1 MSRRGLFNA
10 NYRLSLPHIVS
21 LFPPPLQLPCALKF
35 SAKHALGREPGAHV
49 LEPLHLTSPL
59 FVCLFFLNLFS
70 EATLPRNSGG
80 PLPFSATGTEH
91 PAPPDTQPLGGER
104 DTCTHFFAVSPL
116 ILSLSPPI
124 KFRATVH
131 HR

>member
-49 LEPLHLTSPL
+49 LEPLHLTCDLSS
-59 FVCLFFLNLFS
+59 VCLFVLS
-70 EATLPRNSGG
+70 E
-80 PLPFSATGTEH
+80 PF
-91 PAPPDTQPLGGER
+91 
-104 DTCTHFFAVSPL
+104 
-116 ILSLSPPI
+116 
-124 KFRATVH
+124 
-131 HR
+131 